1 MIIIAQVEGS
11 GTPPLAK
18 DPTTSQALLKMSSPP
33 SACNSLWSPKM
44 HEYCAYVVGPD
55 GHILNRIDLFCAN
68 DDEAKECAVRLV
80 SGENIELWQR
90 DRRIAEFRRRH

>member
-1 MIIIAQVEGS
+1 MG
-11 GTPPLAK
+11 
-18 DPTTSQALLKMSSPP
+18 LKMQEY
-33 SACNSLWSPKM
+33 SA
-44 HEYCAYVVGPD
+44 YIVGPD

-80 SGENIELWQR
+80 DDEKVELWQR